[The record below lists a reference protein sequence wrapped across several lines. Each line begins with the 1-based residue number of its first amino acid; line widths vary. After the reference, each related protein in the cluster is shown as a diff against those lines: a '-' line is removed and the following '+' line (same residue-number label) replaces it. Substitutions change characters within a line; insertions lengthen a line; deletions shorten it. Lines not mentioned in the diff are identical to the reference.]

1 MSTIAFKYND
11 KEIYVQCL
19 INEKMKDIFHKF
31 CIKAG
36 IDDTYVIYYLYNG
49 NRINEDLTFNEIAND
64 TDKKRSEMEI
74 IVQDMHKGGC
84 SCPGCIRTIKKSK
97 HIICPAC
104 GESAQIKIK
113 NYKISLSE
121 CIYNHKVDDLN
132 INEFK
137 SSQLIDE
144 SKIICDECKNTNKA
158 EIYNNMM
165 YFCNTCKLNL
175 CPICKFK
182 HDKTHYTINYDDKYF
197 ICDMHR
203 GLYNSYCKTCNKN
216 ICCECE
222 SYHYKHELI
231 ELKKLFI
238 KKEDIESK
246 LKKIRLSIDK
256 FKEDINAIENILH
269 NVIDYCED
277 FYKFIEEIIRNFDFE
292 RINYQNLCNLKEIYN
307 EELST
312 KLDNIINSKNYTKKI
327 TNIFNIYNSIN
338 NNQLIIDEQSGNTEI
353 TTNENI
359 ANIEKRNEKEKELI
373 EEISGEQLMTVI
385 FTSEDENVHH
395 SFFCKN
401 TDKLKDLEFKL
412 YEIYPEYSKTDNSF
426 LCNGR
431 KIIKSKDLEYNQIKN
446 SDIITL
452 YSGAN

>member
-1 MSTIAFKYND
+1 
-11 KEIYVQCL
+11 
-19 INEKMKDIFHKF
+19 
-31 CIKAG
+31 
-36 IDDTYVIYYLYNG
+36 
-49 NRINEDLTFNEIAND
+49 
-64 TDKKRSEMEI
+64 
-74 IVQDMHKGGC
+74 
-84 SCPGCIRTIKKSK
+84 
-97 HIICPAC
+97 
-104 GESAQIKIK
+104 
-113 NYKISLSE
+113 
-121 CIYNHKVDDLN
+121 
-132 INEFK
+132 
-137 SSQLIDE
+137 
-144 SKIICDECKNTNKA
+144 
-158 EIYNNMM
+158 
-165 YFCNTCKLNL
+165 
-175 CPICKFK
+175 
-182 HDKTHYTINYDDKYF
+182 
-197 ICDMHR
+197 MHR

-395 SFFCKN
+395 SFICKN
-401 TDKLKDLEFKL
+401 SDKFKDLEFKL

>member
-11 KEIYVQCL
+11 KEIYLQCL

-36 IDDTYVIYYLYNG
+36 IDDTSLIYYLYNG
-49 NRINEDLTFNEIAND
+49 NRINEDLTFKEIANY
-64 TDKKRSEMEI
+64 TDKERGEMEI
-74 IVQDMHKGGC
+74 IVQGMHKGGC

-97 HIICPAC
+97 YVICPTC
-104 GESAQIKIK
+104 GKPAQLKIK
-113 NYKISLSE
+113 NYKISISE
-121 CIYNHKVDDLN
+121 CKYNHKVDDLN

-144 SKIICDECKNTNKA
+144 SKIICDECKVRNKS
-158 EIYNNMM
+158 EIYKNMM

-175 CPICKFK
+175 CPICKSQ
-182 HDKTHYTINYDDKYF
+182 HDKTHHTINFDDKYF
-197 ICDMHR
+197 ICDVHR

-216 ICCECE
+216 KCLECT
-222 SYHYKHELI
+222 HCNHELI
-231 ELKKLFI
+231 KLEKLFI
-238 KKEDIESK
+238 KKDDIESK
-246 LKKIRLSIDK
+246 LKEIRLSIDK
-256 FKEDINAIENILH
+256 FKEDINSIENILH

-277 FYKFIEEIIRNFDFE
+277 FYKFIDERFKNFNSKK
-292 RINYQNLCNLKEIYN
+292 INYQNLCNLKEIYN

-312 KLDNIINSKNYTKKI
+312 QLDNIINSENYTKKMAK
-327 TNIFNIYNSIN
+327 IFNIYNCIN
-338 NNQLIIDEQSGNTEI
+338 NNQLILDEQSGNAEI
-353 TTNENI
+353 ITNENI
-359 ANIEKRNEKEKELI
+359 AKKKKD
-373 EEISGEQLMTVI
+373 GEQLMTVI
-385 FTSEDENVHH
+385 FNSEDENVHH
-395 SFFCKN
+395 SFICKK
-401 TDKLKDLEFKL
+401 TDKFKFLEFKL

-452 YSGAN
+452 YSDAN